1 MRSRFFSGWP
11 YKTNL
16 HFEEVEKSSSERE
29 NEIPLKKMNLRV
41 YELVVVIVAVVVVVV
56 VAVVVVVVVVVVVT
70 FAIFKPPQFF
80 WR

>member
-41 YELVVVIVAVVVVVV
+41 YELVVVIVAVVVVIV
-56 VAVVVVVVVVVVVT
+56 VAVVVVVVVVT